1 MLINYYKSNNLK
13 YASRKRYK
21 TLNDTPFYSENQKAV
36 LLGNG
41 ANTSIKTKVDNI
53 CDYVTIDNTRWFVV
67 SHEYLNGKQV
77 QLNLQRDVIGEFGI
91 NGFFGKVER
100 GFTDGILKYRK
111 ELSLNQI
118 LKNRKKLVPNS
129 KQYGNY
135 SVNTHDNEKWG
146 ILYLK
151 KQTGIDPNT
160 GEPYPERVNINIPA
174 FEPETVDYPLIDNN
188 SVFLNEKYNRNKVY
202 LFIDIDVEGNN
213 IPIYFYIDGDNP
225 AESGGAIWLS
235 GVVDNFPRIKARA
248 SSYRDVPGLDIF
260 DRILLV
266 AVRLALEFN
275 GDLKSGELS
284 TPDITLNPNSISY
297 ENVIIKNEEKFYK
310 FTEKSYS
317 KIEYGKI
324 EKNSKTY
331 NNMLAEFTSLMQSLF
346 NDFEIISQPD
356 NVFASYSPTDGS
368 PGFYVEGTGVEVSRT
383 ELSASESGAIVI
395 DTTQQLVDEPYFVL
409 VCPLYDVNISGSESY
424 SVEQRLSFMV
434 FNTIIQYLS
443 GQNAYLVDAQIY
455 PYCPT
460 LISCMTS
467 INGIP
472 FFNINSSYYSHTCS
486 VQLLPYSDV
495 KREYIQRQYSIVS
508 PEQSGKFD
516 FNFYD
521 YINVQKDKNGNNN
534 VSSDG
539 INYAT
544 MNVTIKTALKPYS
557 IISSAVIDRQGNPL
571 IGITYESDLRGSQP
585 SSNGFECSIAT
596 NAFEEYKRNNSN
608 YQQIFALQRE
618 ELQKQ
623 HSVERVNEQTSSI
636 VNTLSAG
643 VMGAIGGG
651 ALAGGGGGLIGKAV
665 SGAGAAAGG
674 AAASAIVGGAMNK
687 QYEVNEELREYEL
700 TLQEERFNL
709 EIGTIKNIPNS
720 INRISSFNEII
731 MRDFYYVIETYECSE
746 IEKTIVDNFIL
757 NYGYGIG
764 VFDYITNYFKNGW
777 FIRGNLISSN
787 LNANLH
793 IIANRELKGGF
804 YLYE

>member
-1 MLINYYKSNNLK
+1 MLISYYKSNNLK

-41 ANTSIKTKVDNI
+41 ANTSIKTKVENI

-67 SHEYLNGKQV
+67 SYEYLNGKQV

-91 NGFFGKVER
+91 NSFFGKVER
-100 GFTDGILKYRK
+100 GFTDGMLKYRK

-129 KQYGNY
+129 HQYGNY

-174 FEPETVDYPLIDNN
+174 FEPETVDYPIVENN
-188 SVFLNEKYNRNKVY
+188 SIFLNEKYNRNMVY
-202 LFIDIDVEGNN
+202 LFIEIDVNGVNL
-213 IPIYFYIDGDNP
+213 PLAFKIDGDNP
-225 AESGGAIWLS
+225 NNSSGAVWIFGTPD
-235 GVVDNFPRIKARA
+235 GFPTIKARA
-248 SSYRDVPGLDIF
+248 SDTRDSGGIMPNDLKQIAIDLAGSFNRGLD
-260 DRILLV
+260 
-266 AVRLALEFN
+266 
-275 GDLKSGELS
+275 SGVVS
-284 TPDITLNPNSISY
+284 IPDITLNPNTINY
-297 ENVIIKNEEKFYK
+297 DNVVIKNNEKYYR
-310 FTEKSYS
+310 FTENNYS
-317 KIEYGKI
+317 EIKYGKI
-324 EKNSKTY
+324 EKDSQTY
-331 NNMLAEFTSLMQSLF
+331 EVMLAAFAVYMSALF
-346 NDFEIISQPD
+346 RDFETISQPE
-356 NVFASYSPTDGS
+356 NVFATYAIEDGS
-368 PGFYVEGTGVEVSRT
+368 PSFFVEAIGVKVNRS
-383 ELSASESGAIVI
+383 ELSAAESGAIVI

-424 SVEQRLSFMV
+424 SVEQKLSFMV

-460 LISCMTS
+460 LMSCMTS

-486 VQLLPYSDV
+486 VQLLPSSDV

-521 YINVQKDKNGNNN
+521 YIDVQKDKNGNNN
-534 VSSDG
+534 ISSDG
-539 INYAT
+539 INYAV

-709 EIGTIKNIPNS
+709 EIGTIKNLPNS

-764 VFDYITNYFKNGW
+764 VFDFVTNYFKNGW
-777 FIRGNLISSN
+777 FIRGNLITSN

-793 IIANRELKGGF
+793 MIANRELKGGF

>member
-41 ANTSIKTKVDNI
+41 ANTSIKTKVENI
-53 CDYVTIDNTRWFVV
+53 CDYVTIDDTRWFVI
-67 SHEYLNGKQV
+67 SYEYFNGKQV

-91 NGFFGKVER
+91 NSFFGKVER

-118 LKNRKKLVPNS
+118 LKNRKKLIPNS

-135 SVNTHDNEKWG
+135 TVNTHDNEKWG

-188 SVFLNEKYNRNKVY
+188 SVFLNEKHNKNKVC
-202 LFIDIDVEGNN
+202 LFIDIDVNGTNV
-213 IPIYFYIDGDNP
+213 PLAFAIDGDNP
-225 AESGGAIWLS
+225 SNSGGLPWIFETPD
-235 GVVDNFPRIKARA
+235 GFPRIKARA
-248 SSYRDVPGLDIF
+248 SDTRDPAGIGLDELNAIAI
-260 DRILLV
+260 D
-266 AVRLALEFN
+266 LAGSFSRHLN
-275 GDLKSGELS
+275 SGDVQI
-284 TPDITLNPNSISY
+284 PDITLNPNTINY
-297 ENVIIKNEEKFYK
+297 DNVVIKNEEKFYR
-310 FTEKSYS
+310 FTEKNYS

-324 EKNSKTY
+324 EKDSETY
-331 NNMLAEFTSLMQSLF
+331 NVMLAAFVVYMQVLF
-346 NDFEIISQPD
+346 DDFQIISQPD
-356 NVFASYSPTDGS
+356 NVFASYTLDGS
-368 PGFYVEGTGVEVSRT
+368 PSFFVEATGVKINRT
-383 ELSASESGAIVI
+383 ELSAAESGAIVI

-534 VSSDG
+534 ISSDG

-709 EIGTIKNIPNS
+709 EIGTIKNLPNS

-746 IEKTIVDNFIL
+746 VEKTIVDNFIL

-764 VFDYITNYFKNGW
+764 VFDYIINYFKNGW

>member
-41 ANTSIKTKVDNI
+41 ANTSIKTKVENI
-53 CDYVTIDNTRWFVV
+53 CDYVTIDDTRWFVV
-67 SHEYLNGKQV
+67 SYEYLNGKQV

-91 NGFFGKVER
+91 NGFFGKIER

-129 KQYGNY
+129 HQYGNY

-188 SVFLNEKYNRNKVY
+188 SIFISKKRSGNIVY
-202 LFIDIDVEGNN
+202 LFIEIDVEGANL
-213 IPIYFYIDGDNP
+213 PLAFKIDGDNP
-225 AESGGAIWLS
+225 NNSAGTPWIFGTID
-235 GVVDNFPRIKARA
+235 GFPIMKARA
-248 SSYRDVPGLDIF
+248 SSVKNSSGIGIDDLNKIAVDLAKIF
-260 DRILLV
+260 NANL
-266 AVRLALEFN
+266 N
-275 GDLKSGELS
+275 SGNIS
-284 TPDITLNPNSISY
+284 IPDIELNPKTINY
-297 ENVIIKNEEKFYK
+297 DDVIIKNEDKFYK
-310 FTEKSYS
+310 FTEENYS
-317 KIEYGKI
+317 EIIYGKI
-324 EKNSKTY
+324 ADDSNTAIAMGLKLALHMQELFDNFEVT
-331 NNMLAEFTSLMQSLF
+331 NN
-346 NDFEIISQPD
+346 PD
-356 NVFASYSPTDGS
+356 NIIASYSPIDGS
-368 PGFYVEGTGVEVSRT
+368 PSFFCEGTGVKVSRT
-383 ELSASESGAIVI
+383 ELSAAESGAIVI

-424 SVEQRLSFMV
+424 NVEQRLSFMV

-495 KREYIQRQYSIVS
+495 KREYIQHQYSIIS

-521 YINVQKDKNGNNN
+521 YINIQKDRNGNNN
-534 VSSDG
+534 ISSDG

-623 HSVERVNEQTSSI
+623 QSVERVNEQTSSI

-643 VMGAIGGG
+643 VMGAIGGA
-651 ALAGGGGGLIGKAV
+651 ALVGGGSGLIGKAV
-665 SGAGAAAGG
+665 SIGGAAAGG

-687 QYEVNEELREYEL
+687 QYEINEEMREYEL

-709 EIGTIKNIPNS
+709 EIGTIKNLPNS
-720 INRISSFNEII
+720 VNRISSFNEII
-731 MRDFYYVIETYECSE
+731 MRDFYYVIETYECSDV
-746 IEKTIVDNFIL
+746 EKIIVDNFIL

-764 VFDYITNYFKNGW
+764 VFDYIINYFKNGW
-777 FIRGNLISSN
+777 FIRGNLITSN

-793 IIANRELKGGF
+793 MIANRELKGGF

>member
-21 TLNDTPFYSENQKAV
+21 TLNDTPFYSENQKSV

-53 CDYVTIDNTRWFVV
+53 CDYVTIDDTRWFVV
-67 SHEYLNGKQV
+67 SYEYLNGKQV

-91 NGFFGKVER
+91 NSFFGKVER

-118 LKNRKKLVPNS
+118 LKNRKKLIPNS
-129 KQYGNY
+129 NQYGNY
-135 SVNTHDNEKWG
+135 TVNTHDNEKWG

-188 SVFLNEKYNRNKVY
+188 SVFLNEKHNRNKVY
-202 LFIDIDVEGNN
+202 LFIEIDVNGAN
-213 IPIYFYIDGDNP
+213 IPIGFGIDGDNP
-225 AESGGAIWLS
+225 NNSTGSPWIFGTLD
-235 GVVDNFPRIKARA
+235 GVPIIKARA
-248 SSYRDVPGLDIF
+248 SDTREPAGIGLDDLDAIA
-260 DRILLV
+260 IN
-266 AVRLALEFN
+266 LAGVFN
-275 GDLKSGELS
+275 RHLNSGDIQI
-284 TPDITLNPNSISY
+284 PDIALNPNTINY
-297 ENVIIKNEEKFYK
+297 DNVVIKNEEKFYR
-310 FTEKSYS
+310 FTEKKYS
-317 KIEYGKI
+317 EIKYGKI
-324 EKNSKTY
+324 EKDSKTY
-331 NNMLAEFTSLMQSLF
+331 DSILVSFGVYMNLLF
-346 NDFEIISQPD
+346 KDFETINVPD
-356 NVFASYSPTDGS
+356 NVFTSYSPVDGT
-368 PGFYVEGTGVEVSRT
+368 PGFFVEATGVEVSRT
-383 ELSASESGAIVI
+383 ELSAAESGAIVI

-534 VSSDG
+534 ISSDG

-544 MNVTIKTALKPYS
+544 MNVTIKTALKPFS

-623 HSVERVNEQTSSI
+623 QSVERVNEQTSSI

-665 SGAGAAAGG
+665 SAGGAMAGG
-674 AAASAIVGGAMNK
+674 AAASAVVGSAMNK

-709 EIGTIKNIPNS
+709 EIGTIKNLPNS

-746 IEKTIVDNFIL
+746 VEKTIVDNFIL